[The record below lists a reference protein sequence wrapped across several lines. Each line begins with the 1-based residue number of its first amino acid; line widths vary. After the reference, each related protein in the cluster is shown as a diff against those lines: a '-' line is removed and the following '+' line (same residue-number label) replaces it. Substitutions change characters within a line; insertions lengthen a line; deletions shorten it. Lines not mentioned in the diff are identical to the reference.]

1 MSKSNKVPKMRK
13 GSYYYDDE
21 NEYINKS
28 SRDNKKYKKKN
39 RYKMNIEYEED
50 Y

>member
-1 MSKSNKVPKMRK
+1 MSKSTKVPKMRK

-21 NEYINKS
+21 NEYFSRS

-39 RYKMNIEYEED
+39 RYKIEYEED
-50 Y
+50 S